1 MVLGKEKGY
10 IMPRAGLSPARI
22 ITAAADLADTDGFE
36 NVSMSAVARS
46 FGVKDA
52 SLYAHVRSLQELR
65 SGVAVLSLAEL
76 ADQVGAALAG
86 RAGHDALIA
95 FADAYRSYA
104 TRHPGRY
111 AATQMPLEPAIAEH
125 SAAARHSAMTR
136 AILRGY
142 GLKEPDETD
151 AVRLLH
157 ATFHGYVLLER
168 GGGFSHSARPS
179 SASWERALDALHNTL
194 SNWSSS

>member
-1 MVLGKEKGY
+1 MA
-10 IMPRAGLSPARI
+10 RAGLTPARI
-22 ITAAADLADTDGFE
+22 IAAAAELADATGFDS
-36 NVSMSAVARS
+36 VSMSAVARH
-46 FGVKDA
+46 FDVKDA

-86 RAGHDALIA
+86 RAGRDALLA
-95 FADAYRSYA
+95 FANAYRSYA
-104 TRHPGRY
+104 MDHPGRY
-111 AATQMPLEPAIAEH
+111 ASTQMTLEPDVAEK
-125 SAAARHSAMTR
+125 SAARRHAEMTR

-142 GLKEPDETD
+142 ALSEPDETD

-168 GGGFSHSARPS
+168 SGGFSHGTRSAA
-179 SASWERALDALHNTL
+179 ASWESALNTL
-194 SNWSSS
+194 HFALSHWPSN